1 MLEAGFQE
9 SIHIIASKDSSSI
22 ELSLYNSKTNFVL
35 YYRIKANKN
44 SLNNLAELNFQKSN
58 YFKFLNDINENSFLL
73 LNFFVKL
80 NITNS
85 QKDSLNDIHLN
96 YKFSN
101 EYNES
106 QNIPEESFDITIY
119 LVNQKYIF
127 NNQNEDPKPE
137 EKLNLD
143 KTDYIYEF
151 TSGYALIE
159 AEKIKEKLKNIEDIY
174 Y

>member
-1 MLEAGFQE
+1 M
-9 SIHIIASKDSSSI
+9 
-22 ELSLYNSKTNFVL
+22 
-35 YYRIKANKN
+35 
-44 SLNNLAELNFQKSN
+44 
-58 YFKFLNDINENSFLL
+58 
-73 LNFFVKL
+73 KL

-151 TSGYALIE
+151 TSGYVLIE

-174 Y
+174 YLLIKIDTKNKNLYSDINLALTLFDLTNNYILPMNEYLYMLINQATKINIERIYTIYRISYSKFGL